1 MKLAQFKTNGSAEP
15 RLGVLRGDAIADVT
29 AIAPDMLALIR
40 GGPEALEAVRRA
52 PTAPLHS
59 LEAVTFLPAVQAG
72 KILAIGRNYVEH
84 AREEGSEL
92 PKAPLVF
99 NKLPSALSA
108 HGAPIRIP
116 PLSDQVDFEAE
127 LAVVIGRRASYV
139 SEERAFDHVFGYAPI
154 NDVSARDLQFG
165 DGQWMR
171 GKSLDSFAPIG
182 PFVTTRDE
190 VEDPHT
196 LRIEGILNGL
206 VMQSSSTGRMLFRI
220 PRLVAFISHGI
231 TLEPGDVIATGTP
244 DGVGAFRFP
253 PRFLKK
259 GDVFE
264 VAIERLG
271 RLWNPVDVECAI
283 R

>member
-1 MKLAQFKTNGSAEP
+1 
-15 RLGVLRGDAIADVT
+15 
-29 AIAPDMLALIR
+29 
-40 GGPEALEAVRRA
+40 
-52 PTAPLHS
+52 
-59 LEAVTFLPAVQAG
+59 
-72 KILAIGRNYVEH
+72 VEH

-116 PLSDQVDFEAE
+116 PVSDQVDFEAE

-154 NDVSARDLQFG
+154 NDVSARDLQFA

-190 VEDPHT
+190 VEDPHA

-206 VMQSSSTGRMLFRI
+206 VMQSSSTDRMLFRI

-264 VAIERLG
+264 VAIEKLG